1 MDSHIRK
8 GHIFLLT
15 TPTPTSF
22 PLARMVISAIRQHL
36 EEVKP
41 GFKGL
46 RTNLS
51 EAHTQGL
58 CVNT

>member
-22 PLARMVISAIRQHL
+22 PPARMVISAIRLHP

-41 GFKGL
+41 GFREL
-46 RTNLS
+46 RINQS
-51 EAHTQGL
+51 EAHTQRH